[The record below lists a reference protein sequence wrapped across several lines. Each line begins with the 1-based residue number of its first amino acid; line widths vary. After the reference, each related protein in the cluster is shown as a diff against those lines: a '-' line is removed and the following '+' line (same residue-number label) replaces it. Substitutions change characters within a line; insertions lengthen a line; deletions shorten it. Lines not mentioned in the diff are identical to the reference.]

1 MADAGGGRELLEPR
15 LGPEGSREKLVRDL
29 LTGKPAITAMG
40 RSPLLDSVKDFLP
53 KMAEAEVKLAS
64 TLSEEGGRDRLNVE
78 NLEEGQQVVEM
89 DIALMRDKEEKK
101 RGSWTSD
108 SEADSTPSPSENSF
122 TSDTDVSSSSSC
134 SSSSSEDGD
143 SKEKKESSKDTNNGD
158 SAGQRKR
165 PLIEELPSP
174 PRAKTPRQS

>member
-15 LGPEGSREKLVRDL
+15 HDAEASREKLVRDL

-53 KMAEAEVKLAS
+53 KMAEADVKLAT
-64 TLSEEGGRDRLNVE
+64 TLKEEGGRERLNVE
-78 NLEEGQQVVEM
+78 NLEGEQQVVEM
-89 DIALMRDKEEKK
+89 DIALMGDQAERK

-143 SKEKKESSKDTNNGD
+143 SRESKKESTKEASGD
-158 SAGQRKR
+158 SGGQRKR
-165 PLIEELPSP
+165 PLIEEMPSP

>member
-64 TLSEEGGRDRLNVE
+64 TLSEEGGRERLNVE

-89 DIALMRDKEEKK
+89 DIALMRDEEENK
-101 RGSWTSD
+101 RRSWTSD

-134 SSSSSEDGD
+134 SSSSSEDGE
-143 SKEKKESSKDTNNGD
+143 SREKKESTKDSNNGD
-158 SAGQRKR
+158 SGSQRKR

>member
-1 MADAGGGRELLEPR
+1 
-15 LGPEGSREKLVRDL
+15 
-29 LTGKPAITAMG
+29 MG
-40 RSPLLDSVKDFLP
+40 KDFLP

-64 TLSEEGGRDRLNVE
+64 TLSEEGGRERLNVE
-78 NLEEGQQVVEM
+78 NLEGGQQVVEM

-101 RGSWTSD
+101 KGSWTSD

-143 SKEKKESSKDTNNGD
+143 SREKSTKVTSGGD
-158 SAGQRKR
+158 SGVQRKR

>member
-64 TLSEEGGRDRLNVE
+64 TLSEEGARDRLNIE

>member
-1 MADAGGGRELLEPR
+1 
-15 LGPEGSREKLVRDL
+15 VRDL

-64 TLSEEGGRDRLNVE
+64 TLSEEGGRERLNVE
-78 NLEEGQQVVEM
+78 NLEGGQQVVEM

-101 RGSWTSD
+101 KGSWTSD

-143 SKEKKESSKDTNNGD
+143 SREKSTKDTSGGD
-158 SAGQRKR
+158 SGGQRKR